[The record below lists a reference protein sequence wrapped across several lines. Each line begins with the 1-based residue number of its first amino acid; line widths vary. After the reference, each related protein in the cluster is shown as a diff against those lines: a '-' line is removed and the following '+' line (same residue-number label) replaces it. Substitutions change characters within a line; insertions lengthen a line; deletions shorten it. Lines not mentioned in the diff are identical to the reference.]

1 VHGLL
6 GANGAGKS
14 TLIKILCGIERP
26 TSGDIRMEGRSD
38 VQFTGPQDAEGAG
51 IGVVHQELPLL
62 PNLTAAEN
70 MVLGQQSG
78 GFLSGRKRRKV
89 EAEYRHRAEM
99 FPGAPP
105 ADALL
110 GRVGLHGWQMTAII
124 RARYLGSRVVILD
137 EPTSSL
143 DAGERRMLHDNLRR
157 MARDGVAILYV
168 SHFLEDVLDVC
179 DDVTVLRDGRVAL
192 GRSAFGLSERD
203 LLVAMTGDVTAAD
216 AVVAP
221 ASYAKPTN
229 SPGLVVRGLRCGGV
243 GPLNFTIELG
253 ERVGLYGLE
262 GSGGRDALEAIFG
275 LRPHAGEISW
285 RGRQLR
291 GDAGARIAAGVG
303 YVSGDRARTL
313 IGEWSVA
320 RNHSLTTLANRGQI
334 SPLHPSEE
342 VRSAWS
348 AIHRLAVKGE
358 ATQPMR
364 SLSGGNQQKVALG
377 RWLERSGIC
386 LLAADPTRGVDVRG
400 RRAIHKTLADFCAED
415 NALLVHSVDPEEL
428 VELCDRVLVMGEGR
442 IVAQLGGAE
451 LTSHELEAATRMR
464 ARAPNASAA

>member
-1 VHGLL
+1 
-6 GANGAGKS
+6 
-14 TLIKILCGIERP
+14 
-26 TSGDIRMEGRSD
+26 M
-38 VQFTGPQDAEGAG
+38 
-51 IGVVHQELPLL
+51 HQELPLL

-70 MVLGQQSG
+70 MVLGQQLG
-78 GFLSGRKRRKV
+78 GFLSGRKRREV

-110 GRVGLHGWQMTAII
+110 GPVGLHGWQMTAII

-179 DDVTVLRDGRVAL
+179 DDATVLRDGRVAL
-192 GRSAFGLSERD
+192 GRSASGLSERD
-203 LLVAMTGDVTAAD
+203 LLVAMTGDALAAD
-216 AVVAP
+216 TVM
-221 ASYAKPTN
+221 ASSSYPNLAN
-229 SPGLVVRGLRCGGV
+229 GLGLAVRGLRCGGV
-243 GPLNFTIELG
+243 GPLDFTVAAG

-262 GSGGRDALEAIFG
+262 GSGSRDALEAIFG
-275 LRPHAGEISW
+275 LRPHTGEISW
-285 RGRQLR
+285 RGSQLR
-291 GDAGARIAAGVG
+291 GDAGTRIAAGIG
-303 YVSGDRARTL
+303 FVSGDSARTL
-313 IGEWSVA
+313 IGERSVA

-334 SPLHPSEE
+334 SPLHASEE

-348 AIHRLAVKGE
+348 AIKRLAVKGE

-377 RWLERSGIC
+377 RWLERSGVC
-386 LLAADPTRGVDVRG
+386 LLATDPTRGW
-400 RRAIHKTLADFCAED
+400 TCA
-415 NALLVHSVDPEEL
+415 
-428 VELCDRVLVMGEGR
+428 
-442 IVAQLGGAE
+442 GGARFIRRW
-451 LTSHELEAATRMR
+451 SIPAPRATRCWPIR
-464 ARAPNASAA
+464 WTLKNW